1 MVFILNGD
9 IIEFGQTSL
18 VSAATISRDDLARS
32 QHNGGAPDSYGR
44 GQDMT
49 RTGMEEARQTIHGQL
64 LHLEGLVESMLGKAV
79 EALKNRDVGMADE
92 VVKGDDEV
100 DAVAQAIEKQC
111 VQMIARH
118 QPVASDLRR
127 MIGVIHNIVDLE
139 RIADLAVNIA
149 EVVPDLARQP
159 LLKPLID
166 IPRMMQIAQEM
177 LHDGLNA
184 LRDDNIELAREVC
197 LRDREIDALFM
208 QIFRELILFMTE
220 DPRTT
225 NRAVPLLFVA
235 RHLERVGDHATNIA
249 EIVFYQKT
257 GHRVTVR
264 DLMAEEE
271 AKQGGRNK

>member
-1 MVFILNGD
+1 MV
-9 IIEFGQTSL
+9 
-18 VSAATISRDDLARS
+18 
-32 QHNGGAPDSYGR
+32 
-44 GQDMT
+44 
-49 RTGMEEARQTIHGQL
+49 RTGMEEALQSIYGQL

-79 EALKNRDVGMADE
+79 EALKNRDEHLARE
-92 VVKGDDEV
+92 VVQGDDDV
-100 DAVAQAIEKQC
+100 DALAQQIELEA
-111 VQMIARH
+111 VQVIARH

-127 MIGVIHNIVDLE
+127 MISVIHNIIDLE

-166 IPRMMQIAQEM
+166 IPRIMQIAQEM

-184 LRDDNIELAREVC
+184 LRDDDLELARKVC

-208 QIFRELILFMTE
+208 QVFRELILFMTE

-249 EIVFYQKT
+249 EMVFYQKT
-257 GHRVTVR
+257 GRRVTAR
-264 DLMAEEE
+264 DIMTEEE
-271 AKQGGRNK
+271 EKAGGRPE